1 MKKIILLFFVLIN
14 VAFAQV
20 LPPLRSPQ
28 EILDLAKQGRFQ
40 YMDAIYE
47 VRNSDMESRPVTL
60 NLQYISILPQLK
72 EIETSLQYPDFGVKP
87 SKDLA
92 DYLIKILVNFAQVEE
107 IPNTLIPVIVDW
119 AESDSLYTLFD
130 KQQRMLSRK
139 RTFDEWITFYH
150 KTAIF
155 TGLLK
160 KKPFSS
166 LILIQQSEILQGQIL
181 SSLLNNHYENIDINI
196 FNRMIPNVVSMVAL
210 ENIMHFLDI
219 EFKKTK
225 SPEAVTKLFGVA
237 VLIAEQMRVLHDDS
251 YLDQLDVVGDMLALF
266 LMTSIREDALLDIQY
281 VEIASKYFTKKS
293 WQDLATFVSVINMN
307 QVDSHNASTLSL
319 IFKKIKALNPS
330 WFSSDELIKIESLQA
345 QMSVASVN
353 RKKLPEGLYKISD
366 DKTVQYLWLF
376 YSSDWNLNAQLLSQ
390 YGDSISLYARAEYN
404 AVTAKLKLAS
414 TRSEDINLSGAK
426 YVLFDLSKS
435 VVDQVII
442 VNGANRMTR
451 NLTLVK
457 TVPLVTSSNIN
468 YAQGIF
474 EGLIA
479 GKLARISFQSKNT
492 ESFFL
497 TMTLGG
503 VRLSFNNISSCYFFN
518 HECDFWLSTN
528 IENKWA
534 FLRGAINKDNDFEGV
549 LIRGLDLLPFKLKA
563 VNN

>member
-1 MKKIILLFFVLIN
+1 MKKSILLFFVFIN

-28 EILDLAKQGRFQ
+28 EILDLAKLGRFQ

-47 VRNSDMESRPVTL
+47 IRNSDMESRPVAV
-60 NLQYISILPQLK
+60 NLEYISILPELK
-72 EIETSLQYPDFGVKP
+72 EIESALQYPDFGVKP

-92 DYLIKILVNFAQVEE
+92 DYLIKILVNFAHVEE
-107 IPNTLIPVIVDW
+107 ISNTLIPVIVDW
-119 AESDSLYTLFD
+119 AESDLLYTLFD
-130 KQQRMLSRK
+130 KQQRALSRK
-139 RTFDEWITFYH
+139 RTFDEWVAFYH
-150 KTAIF
+150 KTALF
-155 TGLLK
+155 TGMLK
-160 KKPFSS
+160 KKLFSS

-181 SSLLNNHYENIDINI
+181 SSLLNNHYDNIDITI
-196 FNRMIPNVVSMVAL
+196 FNRMLPNVVSMVAL

-225 SPEAVTKLFGVA
+225 SPEAVSKLFSVA

-251 YLDQLDVVGDMLALF
+251 YLDQLDVIGDMLALF
-266 LMTSIREDALLDIQY
+266 LMTSVREDAQLNVQY
-281 VEIASKYFTKKS
+281 VELASTYFTKKT
-293 WQDLATFVSVINMN
+293 WQDLAAFVSIINMN
-307 QVDSHNASTLSL
+307 QVDSHNASTLSI
-319 IFKKIKALNPS
+319 IFKKIKSLNPS
-330 WFSSDELIKIESLQA
+330 WFSSYELIQIESLQA
-345 QMSVASVN
+345 QMSVALID
-353 RKKLPEGLYKISD
+353 RKKMPEGLYKISD
-366 DKTVQYLWLF
+366 AKTVQYLWLF
-376 YSSDWNLNAQLLSQ
+376 YSSEWNLNAQLLSH

-414 TRSEDINLSGAK
+414 TRSEEINLSGTK

-435 VVDQVII
+435 LVDQIVI
-442 VNGANRMTR
+442 VNGAKRETR

-457 TVPLVTSSNIN
+457 TVPFVKSSNIN

-474 EGLIA
+474 EGEIA
-479 GKLARISFQSKNT
+479 GKSARISFQSKNT

-497 TMTLGG
+497 IMSLGG
-503 VRLSFNNISSCYFFN
+503 FRLSFNNISSCYFFN

-549 LIRGLDLLPFKLKA
+549 LIRGLDLIPFKLKA
-563 VNN
+563 ANN